1 MPRLSLSNTKRV
13 HPIRLSIRLL
23 LFCVVIIGF
32 TLRVWHV
39 NFDEGLGSHPDE
51 RSTSC
56 FYATQ
61 IHLPQSWDEFWDP
74 HRSPLNPLWDLG
86 NQKPKSFTYGH
97 YPLYLGVAMGQGMH
111 LLAPVAER
119 LGVDASTV
127 ALMARGDGSCDALAV
142 AGRLTIAI
150 HDTLTILLLFL
161 LGLRIFGQGAGLIAA
176 TLYAFTA
183 QAIQL
188 SHFFAMDPASTAYTV
203 LAVLGGVMMIQER
216 SLSAAVITGIAAG
229 LAIASKFSALPV
241 LAVPVT
247 AAILVVWR
255 EQLQSRAEGR
265 AADARAQL
273 YVLLTLPLIF
283 VLAAVAFFVTSPY
296 AVLDWQSFIQAT
308 LVEQGRMVRGI
319 ADFPF
324 TRQYRNTT
332 PYLYFIEQQLAWG
345 LWWPLGI
352 VAALGTLYAL
362 FRLLYSLIRL
372 LVASFVRATG
382 VPRWQLSD
390 PAAAN
395 IVLWSWVL
403 PYFGLTGAFLAKF
416 NRYMSPL
423 LPFVIFFAAGLIWT
437 LWQVGKGS
445 GGVGSDG
452 VASGGVGRDSVK
464 VDDNDDALHVNEEAP
479 TVDAP
484 PVTVV
489 KRKPALQWLTRTVAT
504 ILAVVGIGGGLFW
517 SLAYVNGVYNTE
529 HTWITASRWIAEN
542 VPAGSVILCEQWDD
556 CLPWNVPN
564 EPEVNAAN
572 SQLRR
577 IDWGPYEEDTAE
589 KYAVMKAKLREAN
602 YVIYSSKRIYDSVD
616 ELPERYPMTTRYYA
630 AMFDGTL
637 GFELAKEVT
646 TPPKLFG
653 FVFDDRHA
661 DESWSLY
668 DHAQASIFR
677 KVRDLTD
684 AEYDAIFAN
693 SWERAIPWY
702 RGADSPL
709 SPLLNRL
716 GLGSTPESEG
726 QGIINRLIAM
736 VTGQQAPTNPTTEDR
751 PSLRTAVPLAELPV
765 VDNYRWNRVASESTL
780 LAIVWWWVVLTL
792 LGWVAWP
799 FAFWI
804 FRPLRDRGYLLSRAF
819 GWLLAGW
826 ILWWLASLDLA
837 MNSVWNS
844 WLTVAIV
851 ALFGLAAAIWQAK
864 AMRAFLRENWGLLL
878 AGELLFGLAYVGFVF
893 LRMGNPD
900 LWQLWFGG
908 EKFMEFAML
917 NGILRSPTFPPV
929 DPHFAGGIINYYY
942 FGLYLV
948 AYLIKLT
955 GIYAEVAFNL
965 AIPSLFALTV
975 VNAFAVAYSAVGRAN
990 QFWPLASAELLPVT
1004 ESNTI
1009 ESSETESSET
1019 ESSVVEKS
1027 VVESN
1032 EALAAEATLAP
1043 EEIAATEGDDTTESQ
1058 IGEAEQEYNETV
1070 STLPEEMSAPPSPPH
1085 SVLVPP
1091 TPAPI
1096 TWRTGFLTALLAP
1109 IFITIIGNLD
1119 GMGQMIRNLAN
1130 MGTSQFQSSLPGL
1143 QPLVRSWSGLQNVLT
1158 TAQTLPNYD
1167 FWGPSRVI
1175 PDTINEFPYWSFLFA
1190 DLHPHLIGIPLA
1202 LLFLALILTLFRE
1215 LMTVP
1220 RLRWGRGLALLL
1232 VFALLLG
1239 AQASI
1244 NLWEL
1249 PTYLGLGFLALVVAQ
1264 FRRNGSIRWGMTL
1277 GLGIA
1282 YLAGA
1287 YLLYW
1292 PFFSNYVN
1300 VGASGVGFVKEG
1312 DLPTQWLSIWGF
1324 MGFILVS
1331 WLCFAATRP
1340 ATVGEAEKQSTS
1352 TGWRTLTNGYLED
1365 SSEQTAALQNDRTPS
1380 LLAPVRTGS
1389 AKATGVER
1397 WLAGATSN
1405 FDRLPRFIALH
1416 RLLVKEPTLGYL
1428 LTSALISLTAIAAV
1442 GVWFWGRSVLA
1453 LCLLPLGLAW
1463 LLLWRRGRTADA
1475 GSLFVALLT
1484 ITGLAVLAGTQ
1495 IIYLKDFLQGGGAYR
1510 MNTIFKF
1517 FSQVWVIWGV
1527 AAAIALPRIWSG
1539 FVQRGQG
1546 MRIWRGLWATVF
1558 VLLFAAGFA
1567 YPIWGTPARLDMRFP
1582 GWRPDF
1588 GTLNGLEFMRE
1599 GSFTWPDQSNTL
1611 DLAYDW
1617 AAIQWLLD
1625 NVRGNATIVESSQV
1639 GYYREAGARIASM
1652 TGISGITGMHEGEQR
1667 YGEDVGQ
1674 RGALHREF
1682 WETPDLMRMQQLI
1695 DELHVDLVYVGPLE
1709 QYLHPAA
1716 VERLQ
1721 QLTANGQLTILFST
1735 EKSAI
1740 YAVPGRLTQTTE
1752 GYYIPTP

>member
-1 MPRLSLSNTKRV
+1 
-13 HPIRLSIRLL
+13 L
-23 LFCVVIIGF
+23 LFCIVITGF

-74 HRSPLNPLWDLG
+74 QRSPLNPLWDLG
-86 NQKPKSFTYGH
+86 NQQPRSFTYGH

-111 LLAPVAER
+111 WMAPLAER
-119 LGVDASTV
+119 VGVDAETV
-127 ALMARGDGSCDALAV
+127 ALMARADGSCDALAV

-176 TLYAFTA
+176 ALYAFTA

-188 SHFFAMDPASTAYTV
+188 SHFFAMDPASTTYTV
-203 LAVLGGVMMIQER
+203 LAVLGGVMMMQER
-216 SLSAAVITGIAAG
+216 SLRAALLTGVAAG
-229 LAIASKFSALPV
+229 LAISSKFSALPV

-265 AADARAQL
+265 KADTRAQL
-273 YVLLTLPLIF
+273 YVLLTLPLVF
-283 VLAAVAFFVTSPY
+283 VLAAIAFFVTSPY
-296 AVLDWQSFIQAT
+296 AVLDWQQFIQAT

-324 TRQYRNTT
+324 TRQYRNTI
-332 PYLYFIEQQLAWG
+332 PYLYFLEQQLAWG
-345 LWWPLGI
+345 LWWPLGT

-362 FRLLYSLIRL
+362 VHLFYSLIRL
-372 LVASFVRATG
+372 LVATIANATG
-382 VPRWQLSD
+382 SRQWQLSET
-390 PAAAN
+390 AAAN
-395 IVLWSWVL
+395 IVLCSWVL

-437 LWQVGKGS
+437 LWQGGAGKKEEMKKADGDDADGDEIVGKRDVDAEAIDARGIDPEDVA
-445 GGVGSDG
+445 GENIEIDDSDA
-452 VASGGVGRDSVK
+452 VDDSVDSYSVAQSK
-464 VDDNDDALHVNEEAP
+464 QPLAAQTATP
-479 TVDAP
+479 T
-484 PVTVV
+484 
-489 KRKPALQWLTRTVAT
+489 KSPALRWLTRS
-504 ILAVVGIGGGLFW
+504 LAVLLTIVGIGGGLFW
-517 SLAYVNGVYNTE
+517 SAAYVNGVYNSE
-529 HTWITASRWIAEN
+529 HTWISASRWIAEN

-564 EPEVNAAN
+564 EAEINVAN
-572 SQLRR
+572 SQIRR

-589 KYAVMKAKLREAN
+589 KYELMKAKLREAD

-616 ELPERYPMTTRYYA
+616 ELPERYPMTTRYYD
-630 AMFDGTL
+630 AMFDGSL
-637 GFELAKEVT
+637 GFELAHEST

-653 FVFDDRHA
+653 FIFDDRHA

-668 DHAQASIFR
+668 DHAQASVFR

-693 SWERAIPWY
+693 SWEDAIPWY

-726 QGIINRLIAM
+726 QGIINRVISA
-736 VTGQQAPTNPTTEDR
+736 VTGQGGPTTSTVEDR

-765 VDNYRWNRVASESTL
+765 VDNYRWNRAASESTV
-780 LAIVWWWVVLTL
+780 LAILWWWAVITL
-792 LGWVAWP
+792 LGWIVWP
-799 FAFWI
+799 FTFWL
-804 FRPLRDRGYLLSRAF
+804 FRPLRDRGYLLSRSV

-837 MNSVWNS
+837 MNSVWNA

-851 ALFGLAAAIWQAK
+851 ALFGIAAAIWQAQ
-864 AMRAFLRENWGLLL
+864 AMRAFLRHHWGLLL
-878 AGELLFGLAYVGFVF
+878 AGEVLFGVAYLGFVL

-965 AIPSLFALTV
+965 AIPTLFALTV
-975 VNAFAVAYSAVGRAN
+975 INAFAVAYSAVARVTTGRGNEPSSTLSPEAEK
-990 QFWPLASAELLPVT
+990 QTTASTALDEETVT
-1004 ESNTI
+1004 A
-1009 ESSETESSET
+1009 
-1019 ESSVVEKS
+1019 VADD
-1027 VVESN
+1027 
-1032 EALAAEATLAP
+1032 EAIASPPEAT
-1043 EEIAATEGDDTTESQ
+1043 D
-1058 IGEAEQEYNETV
+1058 
-1070 STLPEEMSAPPSPPH
+1070 PPF
-1085 SVLVPP
+1085 
-1091 TPAPI
+1091 
-1096 TWRTGFLTALLAP
+1096 TWRSGFLTALLAP
-1109 IFITIIGNLD
+1109 IFVTILGNLD
-1119 GMGQMIRNLAN
+1119 GMGQMVRNLAN

-1143 QPLVRSWSGLQNVLT
+1143 QPLVRSWSGLQQVLKT
-1158 TAQTLPNYD
+1158 PQTLPTYD

-1202 LLFLALILTLFRE
+1202 LLFLALLFSLFRE
-1215 LMTVP
+1215 LMTDAQ
-1220 RLRWGRGLALLL
+1220 LSWGRGVGLLFF
-1232 VFALLLG
+1232 FALLLG

-1249 PTYLGLGFLALVVAQ
+1249 PTYLGLGLLALIVAQ
-1264 FRRNGSIRWGMTL
+1264 FRRTGSIRWGATI

-1287 YLLYW
+1287 YFLYW

-1312 DLPTQWLSIWGF
+1312 DQPAQWLSIWGF
-1324 MGFILVS
+1324 MGFVLVS
-1331 WLCFAATRP
+1331 WLFYAATRP
-1340 ATVGEAEKQSTS
+1340 NGTSHEVAETIIVDGAEAEIRS
-1352 TGWRTLTNGYLED
+1352 
-1365 SSEQTAALQNDRTPS
+1365 
-1380 LLAPVRTGS
+1380 
-1389 AKATGVER
+1389 KATGVER
-1397 WLAGATSN
+1397 WLAGVTTH
-1405 FDRLPRFIALH
+1405 FDRLPRFIARH

-1428 LTSALISLTAIAAV
+1428 LTSALLSLTAIAAL
-1442 GVWFWGRSVLA
+1442 GSWFWGRSVLA

-1463 LLLWRRGRTADA
+1463 LLLWRRGRAADA

-1495 IIYLKDFLQGGGAYR
+1495 LVYLKDFLQGGGAYR
-1510 MNTIFKF
+1510 MNTLFKF

-1539 FVQRGQG
+1539 FVLQGRG
-1546 MRIWRGLWATVF
+1546 MRLWRSLWAITF

-1582 GWRPDF
+1582 GWQPAF
-1588 GTLNGLEFMRE
+1588 GTLNGLAFMRE
-1599 GSFTWPDQSNTL
+1599 GSFNWPDQSNTL
-1611 DLAYDW
+1611 ELASDW
-1617 AAIQWLLD
+1617 AAIQWLLE
-1625 NVRGNATIVESSQV
+1625 NVRGNATIIESSQV
-1639 GYYREAGARIASM
+1639 GYYREAGSRIASM
-1652 TGISGITGMHEGEQR
+1652 TGLSGITGMHEGEQR

-1674 RGALHREF
+1674 RSALHREF
-1682 WETPDLMRMQQLI
+1682 WETPDTARMQQLI
-1695 DELHVDLVYVGPLE
+1695 DELQADLVYVGPLE
-1709 QYLHPAA
+1709 AYLHPAA
-1716 VERLQ
+1716 IERLQ
-1721 QLTANGQLTILFST
+1721 QMVDDGRLTRLFTSEQATIYL
-1735 EKSAI
+1735 
-1740 YAVPGRLTQTTE
+1740 VPGRLAETTA
-1752 GYYIPTP
+1752 GYYTPTP